1 MGMFSSTTDR
11 QTAYAIM
18 NENKGSFVTMVGT
31 ASTKYTDEL
40 KLVSH
45 AEIKAI
51 KCRTVKPEASVSI

>member
-1 MGMFSSTTDR
+1 
-11 QTAYAIM
+11 M

-40 KLVSH
+40 KLVSY

-51 KCRTVKPEASVSI
+51 KCRTVKPEASVSIQ

>member
-18 NENKGSFVTMVGT
+18 NENEGSFVTMVGT

-40 KLVSH
+40 KLV
-45 AEIKAI
+45 
-51 KCRTVKPEASVSI
+51 